1 MSDKNERNS
10 CHIVEIYVSKH
21 AKNDIFDTYGNFL
34 AQLALNPNIMIKVLL
49 GYFQWKI
56 TIYILFNFSLCS

>member
-1 MSDKNERNS
+1 MKENS

-34 AQLALNPNIMIKVLL
+34 AQLALSPNIMIKVLL

-56 TIYILFNFSLCS
+56 TIYIYFLILVCVLK

>member
-1 MSDKNERNS
+1 MKENS

-49 GYFQWKI
+49 GYFQ
-56 TIYILFNFSLCS
+56 